1 MDEKIIKKNSERAD
15 GLPYKREK
23 TFIEIALKRSLAM
36 TYAVD
41 RETLKRLM
49 IL

>member
-1 MDEKIIKKNSERAD
+1 MAIAELYKKGVISMD
-15 GLPYKREK
+15 
-23 TFIEIALKRSLAM
+23 TAM